1 MSGPKRFAMLF
12 LARKHSTN
20 LCSVRSRQSA
30 TDSTTV
36 NRTTPHGC
44 TKVRRCRMLSAG
56 LLDKNPRSAPSCS
69 SHQAI
74 SKTDLAVRTL
84 STLIWRSTLLLAA
97 FGSAGCSVRTAG
109 SAELQSLTPASAA
122 AIDESARTFMHTV
135 AHDVTQEGPLAWLKF
150 FNTGPEFFM
159 AVNGQLAFPNAAAAK
174 EGTQNFARTI
184 NRIDLTWGDDFRVDP
199 LTAEL
204 AVVAA
209 SWREI
214 QLDKAWHRIEEAGYF
229 TGRAGDR
236 HGRCRLLDP
245 HRSALNTPPPPRS
258 PP

>member
-1 MSGPKRFAMLF
+1 
-12 LARKHSTN
+12 
-20 LCSVRSRQSA
+20 
-30 TDSTTV
+30 
-36 NRTTPHGC
+36 
-44 TKVRRCRMLSAG
+44 MLSAG
-56 LLDKNPRSAPSCS
+56 LLDKNPGSVRSRS

-74 SKTDLAVRTL
+74 RKADLSVKTL

-97 FGSAGCSVRTAG
+97 FGSAGCSARTEG
-109 SAELQSLTPASAA
+109 SAELQLLTPARAA

-135 AHDVTQEGPLAWLKF
+135 ARDVTQEGPLAWLKF

-184 NRIDLTWGDDFRVDP
+184 NRIDLTWGDDLRVDP

-214 QLDKAWHRIEEAGYF
+214 QVDKAGHRIEEAGYF
-229 TGRAGDR
+229 TALVEYR
-236 HGRCRLLDP
+236 HGRWRFRDA
-245 HRSALNTPPPPRS
+245 HWSAPISPPPAR
-258 PP
+258 

>member
-1 MSGPKRFAMLF
+1 
-12 LARKHSTN
+12 
-20 LCSVRSRQSA
+20 
-30 TDSTTV
+30 
-36 NRTTPHGC
+36 
-44 TKVRRCRMLSAG
+44 MLSAG
-56 LLDKNPRSAPSCS
+56 LLDKNPRSTPSCG

-74 SKTDLAVRTL
+74 RKADLPVRTL

-97 FGSAGCSVRTAG
+97 FGSAGGSARTAG
-109 SAELQSLTPASAA
+109 SAALQSLTPASAA
-122 AIDESARTFMHTV
+122 AVDESVRTFMHTV
-135 AHDVTQEGPLAWLKF
+135 GHDVTQEGPLAWLKF

-184 NRIDLTWGDDFRVDP
+184 NHIDLTWDDDLRVDP

-214 QLDKAWHRIEEAGYF
+214 QVDKAGHRIEETGYF
-229 TGRAGDR
+229 TGLAEYRG
-236 HGRCRLLDP
+236 GRWRFRDA
-245 HRSALNTPPPPRS
+245 HWSAPVSPPPAR
-258 PP
+258 

>member
-1 MSGPKRFAMLF
+1 
-12 LARKHSTN
+12 
-20 LCSVRSRQSA
+20 
-30 TDSTTV
+30 
-36 NRTTPHGC
+36 
-44 TKVRRCRMLSAG
+44 MLSAG

-74 SKTDLAVRTL
+74 RKADLSVRTL
-84 STLIWRSTLLLAA
+84 STSIWRSTLLLAA

-109 SAELQSLTPASAA
+109 SAELQSLTPA
-122 AIDESARTFMHTV
+122 
-135 AHDVTQEGPLAWLKF
+135 EGPLAWLKF

-184 NRIDLTWGDDFRVDP
+184 NRIDLTWGDDLHVDP

-214 QLDKAWHRIEEAGYF
+214 QVDKAGHRIEEAGYF
-229 TGRAGDR
+229 TGLAEYRG
-236 HGRCRLLDP
+236 GRWRFRDA
-245 HRSALNTPPPPRS
+245 HWSAPISPPPAR
-258 PP
+258 

>member
-20 LCSVRSRQSA
+20 LCSVRWRQSA
-30 TDSTTV
+30 TDSTPA
-36 NRTTPHGC
+36 NRTAPHGC

-74 SKTDLAVRTL
+74 RKADLSVRIL

-97 FGSAGCSVRTAG
+97 FGSAGCSVRTG

-135 AHDVTQEGPLAWLKF
+135 AHDVTQEGPLAWLKICGKRF
-150 FNTGPEFFM
+150 
-159 AVNGQLAFPNAAAAK
+159 
-174 EGTQNFARTI
+174 
-184 NRIDLTWGDDFRVDP
+184 
-199 LTAEL
+199 
-204 AVVAA
+204 
-209 SWREI
+209 S
-214 QLDKAWHRIEEAGYF
+214 
-229 TGRAGDR
+229 
-236 HGRCRLLDP
+236 
-245 HRSALNTPPPPRS
+245 RSS
-258 PP
+258 FDM

>member
-1 MSGPKRFAMLF
+1 
-12 LARKHSTN
+12 
-20 LCSVRSRQSA
+20 
-30 TDSTTV
+30 
-36 NRTTPHGC
+36 
-44 TKVRRCRMLSAG
+44 MLSAG
-56 LLDKNPRSAPSCS
+56 LLDKNSRSVPSRS

-74 SKTDLAVRTL
+74 RKADLSMKTL
-84 STLIWRSTLLLAA
+84 STLIWWSTLLLAV
-97 FGSAGCSVRTAG
+97 FGSTGCSASLAG
-109 SAELQSLTPASAA
+109 PTELQSLTPASAA

-174 EGTQNFARTI
+174 DGTQNFARTI
-184 NRIDLTWGDDFRVDP
+184 NRIDLTWGDDLRVDP

-214 QLDKAWHRIEEAGYF
+214 QVDKAGHRIEEAGYF
-229 TGRAGDR
+229 TGLAEYRD
-236 HGRCRLLDP
+236 GRWRFRDA
-245 HRSALNTPPPPRS
+245 HWSAPVSPPPAR
-258 PP
+258 

>member
-1 MSGPKRFAMLF
+1 MLY

-30 TDSTTV
+30 TDGTTA
-36 NRTTPHGC
+36 NRSAPHRG
-44 TKVRRCRMLSAG
+44 TKARRCRLLSAG
-56 LLDKNPRSAPSCS
+56 LLDKNPHSVPSCS
-69 SHQAI
+69 SDQ
-74 SKTDLAVRTL
+74 AVRKADLSVKTL
-84 STLIWRSTLLLAA
+84 STLIWWSTLLLAA
-97 FGSAGCSVRTAG
+97 FSSAGCSARTAG
-109 SAELQSLTPASAA
+109 SAELQSLTPANAA

-135 AHDVTQEGPLAWLKF
+135 AHNVTQEGPLAWLKF

-184 NRIDLTWGDDFRVDP
+184 NHIDLTWGDDLRVDP
-199 LTAEL
+199 LTAQL

-214 QLDKAWHRIEEAGYF
+214 QVDKAGHRIEEAGYF
-229 TGRAGDR
+229 TALAEYRDGRWRFRDA
-236 HGRCRLLDP
+236 HW
-245 HRSALNTPPPPRS
+245 SAPVSPPPAR
-258 PP
+258 

>member
-12 LARKHSTN
+12 LARKHSTK

-30 TDSTTV
+30 TDGTTA
-36 NRTTPHGC
+36 NRSAPHGC

-56 LLDKNPRSAPSCS
+56 LLDKNPRSVPSCS
-69 SHQAI
+69 AHQAI
-74 SKTDLAVRTL
+74 RKADLSVKTL

-97 FGSAGCSVRTAG
+97 FGSAGRSARTAG
-109 SAELQSLTPASAA
+109 SVELQSLTPASAA

-184 NRIDLTWGDDFRVDP
+184 NRIDLTWRDDLRVDP
-199 LTAEL
+199 LTAGR

-209 SWREI
+209 WRREI
-214 QLDKAWHRIEEAGYF
+214 Q
-229 TGRAGDR
+229 
-236 HGRCRLLDP
+236 
-245 HRSALNTPPPPRS
+245 AL
-258 PP
+258 